1 MIYEHPFLKPKHS
14 KLSKKTSSNKKRK
27 KKGEDK
33 DNDLIAEINDRLD
46 EEEILR
52 KERRKQKKKTKRKNR
67 ISLAALTKEINGY
80 GFEYRMSDFL
90 KFTVLCLAGLVI
102 AGILYKLHIVPN
114 IIVLIIAAIL
124 MIPGVI
130 SAQFKFVYEQQR
142 FSEATDYM
150 EQMIYSFMKKPKI
163 IQALMDTQ
171 DMCEGHMHERI
182 GRAIKYIQN
191 GSYKNN
197 LYLEAFGIIEEEF
210 GCERML
216 SLHKFLAK
224 VESQGGGYK
233 ESIMVLLD
241 DIHSWTE
248 RVYTFQTNRKNIKG
262 KILLVILMSLA
273 VCGAMTYAV
282 PAQFS
287 ITEKPVYQWATTIAL
302 IAFMMVYVTVQSK
315 LNSSWL
321 GNIETN
327 HSQFFSAYKKVMT
340 QTEADLKK
348 KSIPFVVLGIGV
360 AAYGYLGMHNLTIT
374 ILGAFMAI
382 IMATQ
387 PKRSM
392 KVARKTCIRE
402 FSKEFPGW
410 LRDLSLQ
417 LQKENVQNA
426 IINSIPEA
434 PVVLVPGLKQM
445 QRELEEDPVSIKP
458 YSNFLS
464 DFDLP
469 EIQSAMKMLY
479 SLNAI
484 GKDEVI
490 EQMNGLIVRN
500 QAMLDAAERL
510 KDEDSTAMAGMLV
523 AVPMAIV
530 TIKMIIDMLLL
541 IMSFFSMMNI

>member
-1 MIYEHPFLKPKHS
+1 MIYEHPFLKPK
-14 KLSKKTSSNKKRK
+14 KSNIPKQKPKKRK
-27 KKGEDK
+27 KNVEDI
-33 DNDLIAEINDRLD
+33 DNDLLNEIHERLA
-46 EEEILR
+46 EEEVLQ
-52 KERRKQKKKTKRKNR
+52 KERRKQKKKNKRRNR
-67 ISLAALTKEINGY
+67 ISLSALTKEINGY

-102 AGILYKLHIVPN
+102 AGILYKLHFVPN
-114 IIVLIIAAIL
+114 IIVLIIAAVM

-171 DMCEGHMHERI
+171 DMCEGHMKERI

-191 GSYKNN
+191 GSYKTN
-197 LYLEAFGIIEEEF
+197 LYLEAFGIIEEEY

-224 VESQGGGYK
+224 VENQGGGYK

-262 KILLVILMSLA
+262 KILLVILMSLL

-287 ITEKPVYQWATTIAL
+287 ITENTIYQWATTIAL
-302 IAFMMVYVTVQSK
+302 IAFMMVYVMVQSK

-321 GNIETN
+321 GTIEVN
-327 HSQFFSAYKKVMT
+327 HSQFFKAYKRVMC
-340 QTEADLKK
+340 QTEKDLKK
-348 KSIPFVVLGIGV
+348 KSIPFVILGV
-360 AAYGYLGMHNLTIT
+360 AAAVYGYFALHNLMIT
-374 ILGAFMAI
+374 VFGALVAI

-426 IINSIPEA
+426 IVNSIPEA
-434 PVVLVPGLKQM
+434 PTVLVPGLKQL
-445 QRELEEDPVSIKP
+445 QRDLEEDPVSIKP

-479 SLNAI
+479 SLNSI
-484 GKDEVI
+484 GKDEVVA
-490 EQMNGLIVRN
+490 QMNGLIIRN

-510 KDEDSTAMAGMLV
+510 KDEDSTALAGMLV

-530 TIKMIIDMLLL
+530 TLKMLVDMILL
-541 IMSFFSMMNI
+541 IVSFFSMMQI